1 MNLNRR
7 FIFIILLALTTTA
20 FGQSQRENDAKV
32 SGVNPRVEQL
42 EDYLQHKGM
51 KLVYETYYREK
62 NSKIEHTMCGIK
74 TMNDK
79 EVDSICSVINDLSKN
94 AMESHMYEYHQ
105 NGTDTIDYV
114 LTLNDMEEVEFE
126 ANRVERGGMFICY
139 CHTYWTESDKGSVA
153 VAIAERHWRIDINTM
168 NTMRYGSRMVTPDFY
183 LELRGDTLRSYL
195 PYMGQAQVSTTLA
208 PAIGLNFEKVAM
220 RYWLDKPKSKKYV
233 QLYIDVKTREDIY
246 NYVIDVYD
254 DGKAFIRVRSMN
266 RDPISFDG
274 TLSTEMY

>member
-1 MNLNRR
+1 MHYALC
-7 FIFIILLALTTTA
+7 IILLALTTTA
-20 FGQSQRENDAKV
+20 FGQSQRENDAEV

-42 EDYLQHKGM
+42 EDYLRQKGM
-51 KLVYETYYREK
+51 ELVYDTYYTEK
-62 NSKIEHTMCGIK
+62 KSKLTHTMCGIK

-114 LTLNDMEEVEFE
+114 VMLNEKEKVEIN
-126 ANRVERGGMFICY
+126 AIRAKSDIMLLCY
-139 CHTYWTESDKGSVA
+139 CHAYWTEKGKGSVA

-208 PAIGLNFEKVAM
+208 PAIGLNFEKVVM
-220 RYWLDKPKSKKYV
+220 RYWLNKPKSKKYV
-233 QLYIDVKTREDIY
+233 QLNIDVKTREDTY
-246 NYVIDVYD
+246 YYVIDVYD
-254 DGKAFIRVRSMN
+254 DGKAFIRVRSLN

-274 TLSTEMY
+274 TLSTELY

>member
-1 MNLNRR
+1 M
-7 FIFIILLALTTTA
+7 AWATTA
-20 FGQSQRENDAKV
+20 FGQSQRENDAEV

-42 EDYLQHKGM
+42 EDYLRQKGM
-51 KLVYETYYREK
+51 ELVYDTYYTEK
-62 NSKIEHTMCGIK
+62 KSKLTHTMCGIK

-126 ANRVERGGMFICY
+126 ANRTESDNMFICY
-139 CHTYWTESDKGSVA
+139 CHTSWTKSDKGSVA

-195 PYMGQAQVSTTLA
+195 PYMGQAQVTTTLA
-208 PAIGLNFEKVAM
+208 PAIGLNFEEVVM
-220 RYWLDKPKSKKYV
+220 RYWLNKPKSKKYV
-233 QLYIDVKTREDIY
+233 QLNIDVKTREDTY
-246 NYVIDVYD
+246 YYVIDVYD

-274 TLSTEMY
+274 TLSTELY

>member
-1 MNLNRR
+1 MHYTLCI
-7 FIFIILLALTTTA
+7 IFLVAWATTA
-20 FGQSQRENDAKV
+20 FGQSQRENDAEV

-42 EDYLQHKGM
+42 EDYLRQKGM
-51 KLVYETYYREK
+51 ELVYDTYYTEK
-62 NSKIEHTMCGIK
+62 KSKLTHTMCGIK

-126 ANRVERGGMFICY
+126 ANRTESDNMFICY
-139 CHTYWTESDKGSVA
+139 CHTSWTKSDKGSVA

-195 PYMGQAQVSTTLA
+195 PYMGQAQVTTTLA
-208 PAIGLNFEKVAM
+208 PAIGLNFEEVVM
-220 RYWLDKPKSKKYV
+220 RYWLNKPKSKKYV
-233 QLYIDVKTREDIY
+233 QLNIDVKTREDTY
-246 NYVIDVYD
+246 YYVIDVYD

-274 TLSTEMY
+274 TLSTELY